1 MKIVLTEKTNFS
13 ILFAY
18 KAIAVTL
25 KNRSFFVIPQIKVPE
40 RTASGPRSSTG
51 FAFVRYFENFI
62 RMVQASSIKNDS
74 SPSVPK

>member
-13 ILFAY
+13 ILFTY

-40 RTASGPRSSTG
+40 RTLQDRDQVPVLLLSVILKTLSGW
-51 FAFVRYFENFI
+51 YKHH
-62 RMVQASSIKNDS
+62 Q
-74 SPSVPK
+74 